1 MGVRGLRNISNHHG
15 EGRITVNVAIIGSK
29 SWIAGD
35 LAKLLPYNL
44 TLFHRGNMDQ
54 FGTQRYD
61 VIINCVGNARDQ
73 DIVETTVKFDS
84 MILEYMQNVPDTKYI
99 FFSSGAAYSFDFGSP
114 VDWHSPAVVDI
125 NQIPNRY
132 ASAKLMAE
140 LRHRALPDLA
150 IVDVRLFSYFS
161 ETVNPEAGLL
171 MSQIVKCIKNSL
183 PLNVQT
189 DLMIRDYIGAD
200 DLANLVQKIIE
211 APPVNMAIDVAS
223 KETISVNELMLE
235 MVESYGLKIVRE
247 APQESLKSTTGL
259 KPWYYSESRAYEH
272 FGWEP
277 TLTSMETINLAM
289 DKIFVDKGVCL
300 T

>member
-1 MGVRGLRNISNHHG
+1 M
-15 EGRITVNVAIIGSK
+15 NVAIIGSK

-35 LAKLLPYNL
+35 LAKRLPYNL
-44 TLFHRGNMDQ
+44 HLFHRGNMDE
-54 FGTQRYD
+54 FGTQRYN
-61 VIINCVGNARDQ
+61 VIINCIGNARDPN
-73 DIVETTVKFDS
+73 IVETTVQFDS
-84 MILEYMQNVPDTKYI
+84 MIIDYMQNIPETKYI

-140 LRHRALPDLA
+140 LRHRALPDLP

-171 MSQIVKCIKNSL
+171 MSQIVKCIKQKL

-200 DLANLVQKIIE
+200 DLANLIQKIIQ
-211 APPVNMAIDVAS
+211 APAVNMVIDVAS
-223 KETISVNELMLE
+223 KETVSVNELMLE
-235 MVESYGLKIVRE
+235 MVERYGLKIVRE

-259 KPWYYSESRAYEH
+259 KPWYYSENRAYEH

-277 TLTSMETINLAM
+277 TLTSLETINLAM
-289 DKIFVDKGVCL
+289 SKIFVDKGVCL

>member
-1 MGVRGLRNISNHHG
+1 M
-15 EGRITVNVAIIGSK
+15 NVAIIGSK

-35 LAKLLPYNL
+35 LAKRLPYNL
-44 TLFHRGNMDQ
+44 SLFDRSNLDQ
-54 FGTQRYD
+54 FGTQRYH
-61 VIINCVGNARDQ
+61 VIINCVGNARDL
-73 DIVETTVKFDS
+73 DIVETTVKVDS
-84 MILEYMQNVPDTKYI
+84 MILDYVQNIPDTRYI

-140 LRHRALPDLA
+140 LRHRALPDLP

-161 ETVNPEAGLL
+161 ETVNLEAGLL
-171 MSQIVKCIKNSL
+171 MSQVVKCIQNKL

-200 DLANLVQKIIE
+200 DLANLIQKIIQ
-211 APPVNMAIDVAS
+211 APAVNMVIDVVS
-223 KETISVNELMLE
+223 KETVSVNELVAE
-235 MVESYGLKIVRE
+235 MMERYGLKVARE
-247 APQESLKSTTGL
+247 APQKSLQSTTGI
-259 KPWYYSESRAYEH
+259 KPRYYSENRAYEH
-272 FGWEP
+272 FGWNP
-277 TLTSMETINLAM
+277 TLTSLETIILGM

>member
-1 MGVRGLRNISNHHG
+1 M
-15 EGRITVNVAIIGSK
+15 NVAIVGAK

-35 LAKLLPYNL
+35 LAKRLPYNL
-44 TLFHRGNMDQ
+44 SLFDRDNMDQ
-54 FGTQRYD
+54 FGTQRYN
-61 VIINCVGNARDQ
+61 VVINCVGNARDQ

-84 MILEYMQNVPDTKYI
+84 MILDYVQNIPETKYI
-99 FFSSGAAYSFDFGSP
+99 FFSSGAAYSTDFSNP
-114 VDWHSPAVVDI
+114 VDWHSPAVVGI

-132 ASAKLMAE
+132 SSAKLMAE
-140 LRHRALPDLA
+140 LRHRALPDLP

-171 MSQIVKCIKNSL
+171 MSQVVKCIQNKL

-200 DLANLVQKIIE
+200 DLAALIQKIIG
-211 APPVNMAIDVAS
+211 APAVNMAIDVVS
-223 KETISVNELMLE
+223 KETVSVNELMLE
-235 MVESYGLKIVRE
+235 MTERYGLKIVRE

-277 TLTSMETINLAM
+277 TLTSMETIISAM

>member
-1 MGVRGLRNISNHHG
+1 M
-15 EGRITVNVAIIGSK
+15 NVAIIGSK

-35 LAKLLPYNL
+35 LAKRLPYNL
-44 TLFHRGNMDQ
+44 HLFHRGNMGE
-54 FGTQRYD
+54 FGTQKYD
-61 VIINCVGNARDQ
+61 VIINCIGNARDPN
-73 DIVETTVKFDS
+73 IVETTVKFDS
-84 MILEYMQNVPDTKYI
+84 MIIDYMQNVPDTKYI

-140 LRHRALPDLA
+140 LRHRALPDLP

-161 ETVNPEAGLL
+161 ETVSPEAGLL
-171 MSQIVKCIKNSL
+171 MSQVVKCIQNKL
-183 PLNVQT
+183 RMNVQT

-200 DLANLVQKIIE
+200 DLANLVRKIIE
-211 APPVNMAIDVAS
+211 APAVNMVIDVVS
-223 KETISVNELMLE
+223 KETASVNELVAE
-235 MVESYGLKIVRE
+235 MMERYSLKVVRE

-259 KPWYYSESRAYEH
+259 KPRYYSENRAYEH

-277 TLTSMETINLAM
+277 TLTSLETIILGM

>member
-1 MGVRGLRNISNHHG
+1 M
-15 EGRITVNVAIIGSK
+15 NVAIIGSK

-35 LAKLLPYNL
+35 LAKRLPYNL
-44 TLFHRGNMDQ
+44 HLFHRGNMSE
-54 FGTQRYD
+54 FGTQKYD
-61 VIINCVGNARDQ
+61 VIINCVGNARDPN
-73 DIVETTVKFDS
+73 IVETTVQFDS
-84 MILEYMQNVPDTKYI
+84 MIIDYMQMVPDVRYI
-99 FFSSGAAYSFDFGSP
+99 FFSSGAAYSTDFSSP

-140 LRHRALPDLA
+140 LRHRALPDLP

-171 MSQIVKCIKNSL
+171 MSQVVKCIQNKL
-183 PLNVQT
+183 RMNVQT

-200 DLANLVQKIIE
+200 DLANLIQKIIQ
-211 APPVNMAIDVAS
+211 APAVNMVIDVVS
-223 KETISVNELMLE
+223 KETVSVNELVAE
-235 MVESYGLKIVRE
+235 MMERYSLKVARE
-247 APQESLKSTTGL
+247 APQKSLQSTTGI
-259 KPWYYSESRAYEH
+259 KPRYYSENRAYEH

-277 TLTSMETINLAM
+277 TLTSLETIILGM

>member
-1 MGVRGLRNISNHHG
+1 MGGNSFSPNGASHDERRSHM
-15 EGRITVNVAIIGSK
+15 NVAIIGSK

-35 LAKLLPYNL
+35 LAKRLPYNL
-44 TLFHRGNMDQ
+44 HLFHRGNISE
-54 FGTQRYD
+54 FGTQRYN

-73 DIVETTVKFDS
+73 DIVETTVQFDS
-84 MILEYMQNVPDTKYI
+84 MIIDYMQNIPETKYI
-99 FFSSGAAYSFDFGSP
+99 FFSSGAAYSTDFSSP

-140 LRHRALPDLA
+140 LRHRALPDLP

-171 MSQIVKCIKNSL
+171 MSQVVKCIQNKL
-183 PLNVQT
+183 RMNVQT

-200 DLANLVQKIIE
+200 DLANLIQKIIQ
-211 APPVNMAIDVAS
+211 APAVNMAIDVVS
-223 KETISVNELMLE
+223 KETISVNALVAE
-235 MVESYGLKIVRE
+235 MMERYGLRVARE
-247 APQESLKSTTGL
+247 APIKALQSTTGT
-259 KPWYYSESRAYEH
+259 KPRYYSENRAYEH
-272 FGWEP
+272 FGWSA
-277 TLTSMETINLAM
+277 THTSLETIILEM
-289 DKIFVDKGVCL
+289 DKIFVDTGVCL

>member
-1 MGVRGLRNISNHHG
+1 MFGLRDISNFDG
-15 EGRITVNVAIIGSK
+15 EGRITVNVAIVGSK

-35 LAKLLPYNL
+35 LAKRLPYNL

-54 FGTQRYD
+54 FGTQKYD
-61 VIINCVGNARDQ
+61 AIINCIGNARDP
-73 DIVETTVKFDS
+73 DIVETTVQFDS
-84 MILEYMQNVPDTKYI
+84 MILEYIKNVPDTKYI

-183 PLNVQT
+183 PINVQT

-200 DLANLVQKIIE
+200 DLSSLIIKIIE
-211 APPVNMAIDVAS
+211 SPPVNMAIDVAS
-223 KETISVNELMLE
+223 KETISVNELMLK
-235 MVESYGLKIVRE
+235 MVESYGLKIVRK

-259 KPWYYSESRAYEH
+259 KPWYYSENRAYEH

-277 TLTSMETINLAM
+277 TLTSLETINLAM
-289 DKIFVDKGVCL
+289 SKIFVDKGVCL

>member
-1 MGVRGLRNISNHHG
+1 M
-15 EGRITVNVAIIGSK
+15 NVAIIGSK

-35 LAKLLPYNL
+35 LAKRLPYNL
-44 TLFHRGNMDQ
+44 HLFHRGNMSE
-54 FGTQRYD
+54 FGTQRYN

-73 DIVETTVKFDS
+73 DIVETTVQFDS
-84 MILEYMQNVPDTKYI
+84 MIIDYMQNIPETKYI
-99 FFSSGAAYSFDFGSP
+99 FFSSGAAYSTDFSSP

-140 LRHRALPDLA
+140 LRHRALPDLP

-171 MSQIVKCIKNSL
+171 MSQVVKCIQNKL
-183 PLNVQT
+183 RMNVQT

-200 DLANLVQKIIE
+200 DLANLIQKIIQ
-211 APPVNMAIDVAS
+211 APAVNMVIDVVS
-223 KETISVNELMLE
+223 KETVSVNELVAE
-235 MVESYGLKIVRE
+235 MMERYGLKVARE
-247 APQESLKSTTGL
+247 APQKSLQSTTGT
-259 KPWYYSESRAYEH
+259 KPRYYSENRAYDH
-272 FGWEP
+272 FGWSAAH
-277 TLTSMETINLAM
+277 TSLETIILEM
-289 DKIFVDKGVCL
+289 DKIFVDTGVCL

>member
-1 MGVRGLRNISNHHG
+1 M
-15 EGRITVNVAIIGSK
+15 NVAIIGSQ

-35 LAKLLPYNL
+35 LAKRLPYNL
-44 TLFHRGNMDQ
+44 HLFHRGNMGE
-54 FGTQRYD
+54 FGTQRHN
-61 VIINCVGNARDQ
+61 VIINCIGNARDPN
-73 DIVETTVKFDS
+73 IVETTVQFDS
-84 MILEYMQNVPDTKYI
+84 MIIDYMQMVPDVRYI

-171 MSQIVKCIKNSL
+171 MSQVVKCIQNKL
-183 PLNVQT
+183 RMNVQT

-200 DLANLVQKIIE
+200 DLANLIQKIIQ
-211 APPVNMAIDVAS
+211 APAVNMAIDVVS
-223 KETISVNELMLE
+223 KETVSVNELVAE
-235 MVESYGLKIVRE
+235 MMERYNLKVARE
-247 APQESLKSTTGL
+247 APQKSLQSTTGI
-259 KPWYYSESRAYEH
+259 KPRYYSENRAYEH
-272 FGWEP
+272 FGWNP
-277 TLTSMETINLAM
+277 TLTSLETIILGM
-289 DKIFVDKGVCL
+289 DKIFVDRDVCL

>member
-1 MGVRGLRNISNHHG
+1 M
-15 EGRITVNVAIIGSK
+15 NVAIIGSK

-35 LAKLLPYNL
+35 LAKRLPYNL
-44 TLFHRGNMDQ
+44 HLFHRGNMDQ
-54 FGTQRYD
+54 FGTQRYN

-73 DIVETTVKFDS
+73 DIVETTVQFDS
-84 MILEYMQNVPDTKYI
+84 MIIDYMQMVPDVRYI

-171 MSQIVKCIKNSL
+171 MSQVVKCIQNKL
-183 PLNVQT
+183 RMNVQT

-200 DLANLVQKIIE
+200 DLANLIQKIIQ
-211 APPVNMAIDVAS
+211 APAVNMAIDVVS
-223 KETISVNELMLE
+223 KETVSVNELVAE
-235 MVESYGLKIVRE
+235 MMERYNLKVARE
-247 APQESLKSTTGL
+247 APQKSLQSTTGI
-259 KPWYYSESRAYEH
+259 KPRYYSENRAYEH
-272 FGWEP
+272 FGWNP
-277 TLTSMETINLAM
+277 TLTSLETIILGM
-289 DKIFVDKGVCL
+289 DKIFVDRDVCL